1 MDMIVSFSGAQGTGK
16 SLTLAKVRELLSKD
30 WKYKESFSSASLRQ
44 LYEAHDIPANVPWW
58 ELSREF
64 QARIQML
71 AMLNAVTNVAEASS
85 IGSRWLFDRSVLDAL
100 AYTIVKAD
108 QGLVDTSLVSILQ
121 ATFGRTLPM
130 LSLIVLFEPDPA
142 YAIEASEFRKQTD
155 QAAVAAV
162 FSELVDE
169 LPKDIVK
176 VIRVCRGS
184 IEEKASSIVA
194 AIRMMEATEAVARR

>member
-16 SLTLAKVRELLSKD
+16 SLTLAKVRELLSRD

-44 LYEAHDIPANVPWW
+44 LYEAHAIPANVPWW
-58 ELSREF
+58 ELNREF

-108 QGLVDTSLVSILQ
+108 QGLVDTGLVSILQ

-162 FSELVDE
+162 FSELVKD
-169 LPKDIVK
+169 LPEDIVK
-176 VIRVCRGS
+176 VIRVCKGS

-194 AIRMMEATEAVARR
+194 TIRMMEATEAVRRR